1 VAQAHKAYV
10 AITSVGRGDHGI
22 VSYSLV
28 VVNPDNTTDPDVSTS
43 GSVIF
48 NYGDS
53 NHAIREAIA
62 EEARVQ
68 AGDPD
73 IDVNFVTG

>member
-1 VAQAHKAYV
+1 MTQVHKAYV
-10 AITSVGRGDHGI
+10 AITSVLRGDQG
-22 VSYSLV
+22 VAAYSLV
-28 VVNPDNTTDPDVSTS
+28 VVNPDNTTDGDVSDS
-43 GSVIF
+43 GSVTF

-53 NHAIREAIA
+53 NHAIRQAIV
-62 EEARVQ
+62 EEVRTQ